1 MANDN
6 PQNPQQPPK
15 PVTTRRDLESRIVA
29 NAWRDPAYRERL
41 LKDPKAVLQE
51 ELQKIDPNIRIPA
64 NLQVAVHEESA
75 TQMHLVLPRNP
86 REISLSEATG
96 DNLEAIAPQT
106 IAVVVLAAVAVNT
119 VAAANNVGTVNA
131 AANTNVGVNVNVAAT
146 TNTTG

>member
-1 MANDN
+1 MSNGS
-6 PQNPQQPPK
+6 PQNPPQK
-15 PVTTRRDLESRIVA
+15 PISTRRDLESHIVA
-29 NAWRDPAYRERL
+29 QAWRDPAYRDRL
-41 LKDPKAVLQE
+41 LRDPKSVLQE
-51 ELQKIDPNIRIPA
+51 ELQKLDPNIQLPA
-64 NLQVAVHEESA
+64 DLQVAVHEEA
-75 TQMHLVLPRNP
+75 PTQMHLVLPRNP
-86 REISLSEATG
+86 REISLSEAAG